1 MPIYTYQVLCPDGSE
16 GETFEIQQSM
26 KDAALTRH
34 PETGEA
40 VRRIYSPPN
49 LMTRYSDRA
58 MKERTTEEKIASAG
72 FTRYERDRL
81 TGAFHKTNTNRGP
94 STLIAD

>member
-1 MPIYTYQVLCPDGSE
+1 MPIYTYQVLRSDGSE

-26 KDAALTRH
+26 KDAALTHH
-34 PETGEA
+34 PQTGEA
-40 VRRIYSPPN
+40 VQRVYSPPN

-81 TGAFHKTNTNRGP
+81 TGAYHKTNANQGP
-94 STLIAD
+94 STLVAD